1 RAAIAYVTSTEPSE
15 SSNADTTPLPSDP
28 RPASRAHTE
37 PGRRVTPSPAR
48 PPHPARSTDTKLTG
62 PSRAGGCD
70 PAPNPLLPVLP
81 CLVLG
86 KNNRPAARAA
96 RGGWGGVASDPF
108 PRVTGGRGA
117 PGWSPA

>member
-86 KNNRPAARAA
+86 KNNRPAPPAA
-96 RGGWGGVASDPF
+96 RGAG
-108 PRVTGGRGA
+108 GGRLSWAFTGV
-117 PGWSPA
+117 GGRRGGQTRS